1 MPAPPAES
9 GEDALARQFGLGKPA
24 RAAAAPAPA
33 ATPPA
38 SDPMTEPVHILPLA
52 GLSPQHLQRI
62 ARAFLDE
69 APRRFDVARHAVR
82 DGNAS
87 AVSAS
92 FHALKGSAG
101 YLSRPTLHALCH
113 QMETLAS
120 NGELDEVEQHLPRI
134 EAALQTAQTDLTAQ
148 VAQSGRSD

>member
-1 MPAPPAES
+1 
-9 GEDALARQFGLGKPA
+9 
-24 RAAAAPAPA
+24 
-33 ATPPA
+33 
-38 SDPMTEPVHILPLA
+38 MTAPVHILPLA
-52 GLSPQHLQRI
+52 GLSQQHLQRI

-69 APRRFDVARHAVR
+69 APRRFDLARHAVH

-87 AVSAS
+87 AVAAA

-120 NGELDEVEQHLPRI
+120 NGLLDEVEEHLPQI
-134 EAALQTAQTDLTAQ
+134 EAALDEARRDLGA
-148 VAQSGRSD
+148 SI